1 MPNTILTPLQI
12 TRKALMI
19 LHQKLNFIGT
29 INKQY
34 DDQYAKDGAKIGDTL
49 RIRKPNRYTVRT
61 TVPLGVQDTIEQS
74 INLVV
79 AKRMGVDTTFTSAEL
94 TLSLDDFST
103 RILDPAMS
111 VLAANLE
118 ADAMTMYKGVYNI
131 VQNNGAASTL
141 AKVLQCRKILTDNL
155 APLSQRYANLNTQD
169 TVDIITDGKALF
181 NDKSEISSQYK
192 EGRIGRAAGFDF
204 YENTLW
210 PRHTQGTHNT
220 AYTVGAAGQT
230 GAVLGVAAGTGTI
243 LAGDVF
249 TIAGVFAVH
258 PETKQITTSLQQF
271 TATSDYAGGA
281 GNVNITPAIVTS
293 GGAKNVNASPGAG
306 ALITFVQAAS
316 GSAGVSMFYHRD
328 AFTFATVDLIMPNGV
343 DFKAREVF
351 DGISMRIIRAYDINS
366 DAFPCR
372 IDVQYGYTTL
382 YEQLACRLASN

>member
-1 MPNTILTPLQI
+1 MPNTILTVSMI

-29 INKQY
+29 INRQY

-61 TVPLGVQDTIEQS
+61 TVALATQDTVEQS
-74 INLVV
+74 LNLVIS
-79 AKRMGVDTTFTSAEL
+79 KRMGVDVNFSSAEL

-118 ADAMTMYKGVYNI
+118 ADAMNMYKGVYNI
-131 VQNNGAASTL
+131 VNNAGSASTL

-181 NDKSEISSQYK
+181 NDSKEISSQYK

-220 AYTVGAAGQT
+220 AYVVGAAGQT
-230 GAVLGVAAGTGTI
+230 GSVLAITTGTGTI
-243 LAGDVF
+243 KAGDVF

-258 PETKQITTSLQQF
+258 PETKAVTTSLQQF
-271 TATSDYAGGA
+271 TVTADFAGGA
-281 GNVNITPAIVTS
+281 GNINITPAIVTT
-293 GGAKNVNASPGAG
+293 GGAQNVNASPGAG
-306 ALITFVQAAS
+306 AVITFLQAAS
-316 GSAGVSMFYHRD
+316 GAAGVSMFYHRD
-328 AFTFATVDLIMPNGV
+328 AFTFATVDLVMPNGV
-343 DFKAREVF
+343 DFKAREVY
-351 DGISMRIIRAYDINS
+351 DGISMRVIRAYDINT
-366 DAFPCR
+366 DNFPCR
-372 IDVQYGYTTL
+372 IDVHYGYTTL